1 MSVAL
6 AVICICVWRCMLNGK
21 EAGVLSV
28 GLYGSSV
35 GLVAGVN
42 RVVSMT
48 SICKFAA
55 SDRKIS
61 VEPSWDIVDTW
72 VEPW

>member
-6 AVICICVWRCMLNGK
+6 AVIWICVWRCMLNGRGTG
-21 EAGVLSV
+21 AFVV
-28 GLYGSSV
+28 GSYGSSV

-61 VEPSWDIVDTW
+61 VEPSWDIVDIW
-72 VEPW
+72 VEP

>member
-6 AVICICVWRCMLNGK
+6 AVIWICVRRCMLNGK
-21 EAGVLSV
+21 EAGVLVV
-28 GLYGSSV
+28 GSYGSSV

-61 VEPSWDIVDTW
+61 VEPSCDKVDTR
-72 VEPW
+72 VEP

>member
-1 MSVAL
+1 M
-6 AVICICVWRCMLNGK
+6 
-21 EAGVLSV
+21 LSV

-61 VEPSWDIVDTW
+61 VEPSWDIVETL

>member
-6 AVICICVWRCMLNGK
+6 AVIWICVWRCMLNGK
-21 EAGVLSV
+21 ETGVLVV

-35 GLVAGVN
+35 GLVAGVY

-61 VEPSWDIVDTW
+61 VELSCDIVDTL

>member
-1 MSVAL
+1 MEGNGSVS
-6 AVICICVWRCMLNGK
+6 RH
-21 EAGVLSV
+21 
-28 GLYGSSV
+28 SV

-61 VEPSWDIVDTW
+61 VEPSWDIVDTLGGAM
-72 VEPW
+72 VT